1 MARVRQRAIADYENT
16 VNVKG
21 ASARLNAVDNFTYIT
36 TTGNHDLSGLTLGNH
51 KVMVNVALADTNYI
65 QLPEA
70 TTENGGMHIR
80 IIVALAQA
88 DKVNVGFV
96 TTNIVG
102 GAQAL
107 GDANEGNAPT
117 DIATVTSAVGT
128 GNKRVEF
135 DLNAVAKAGWQPGS
149 ILDFHYT
156 GVANVVLYRGDLLSE
171 VDDPTLATHFTT
183 TAVNA

>member
-1 MARVRQRAIADYENT
+1 
-16 VNVKG
+16 
-21 ASARLNAVDNFTYIT
+21 
-36 TTGNHDLSGLTLGNH
+36 
-51 KVMVNVALADTNYI
+51 MVNVALADTNYI

-107 GDANEGNAPT
+107 GDAN
-117 DIATVTSAVGT
+117 
-128 GNKRVEF
+128 
-135 DLNAVAKAGWQPGS
+135 
-149 ILDFHYT
+149 
-156 GVANVVLYRGDLLSE
+156 
-171 VDDPTLATHFTT
+171 
-183 TAVNA
+183 